1 MVELV
6 GNAVMY
12 KKQTS
17 LAFRRTPSAKS
28 FNVLYAFC
36 PCGGVIQYRGLGWSL
51 FLRFPLSFTWNKK
64 SLQFRFNVCISS
76 VAPVLAA
83 EYKKCMILAS
93 TEGVYGTL

>member
-12 KKQTS
+12 KKRTS
-17 LAFRRTPSAKS
+17 FAFRRTPSAKS
-28 FNVLYAFC
+28 FNLVYAFC
-36 PCGGVIQYRGLGWSL
+36 HELLSL
-51 FLRFPLSFTWNKK
+51 RRSDSITGNKN
-64 SLQFRFNVCISS
+64 SLQFQFNVCISS